1 MGIGQRVRYI
11 SKNGELPGE
20 FESING
26 KIIIVK
32 LNRGGIPRRE
42 LILIILN
49 KWLSYWFRF
58 RKKKPTSKKKV
69 RKIYKG
75 PRGGRYYITKGYKV
89 YI

>member
-49 KWLSYWFRF
+49 KWLSY
-58 RKKKPTSKKKV
+58 
-69 RKIYKG
+69 
-75 PRGGRYYITKGYKV
+75 
-89 YI
+89 